1 MREWSRDERYKVL
14 ESADQIRDLH
24 ERISKSAY
32 RQLYRNYLDASRE
45 KNLTIS
51 MIGMMLTAMS
61 MARP

>member
-1 MREWSRDERYKVL
+1 MPERFL
-14 ESADQIRDLH
+14 SAGSDIL
-24 ERISKSAY
+24 SAY